1 MKGILASYRWRR
13 RLTWLA
19 AIVCLVAGAIAV
31 GLASGLK
38 WNVTYKPQGPS
49 NVPAQIDNTS
59 PKPVRLTHRDERL
72 MLTVAS
78 RFVKSAVARKHVD
91 RSWDLASPELRSGF
105 TRKEWDRGNLPVA
118 PYPVGEARYRLEY
131 EDTEGVGV
139 SIALFP
145 AKGSRDHPE
154 DYLIGLHLSGSG
166 KRRHWVVDNWQ
177 AVPTGAAAVGSI
189 SRSPVSGVSSVGTV
203 KEGKAWL
210 LVPAGLLSLIVLI
223 PVGIASVHW
232 YRRRRADRELL
243 GS

>member
-1 MKGILASYRWRR
+1 M
-13 RLTWLA
+13 
-19 AIVCLVAGAIAV
+19 VVLVAGAIAA

-38 WNVTYKPQGPS
+38 WNVTYKAQGPS
-49 NVPAQIDNTS
+49 NIPAHIDNTS
-59 PKPVRLTHRDERL
+59 PKPVRLKHRDEKL
-72 MLTVAS
+72 MLAVAA
-78 RFVKSAVARKHVD
+78 RFVESAVARKQVD

-105 TRKEWDRGNLPVA
+105 TRKKWDEGQLPVS
-118 PYPVGEARYRLEY
+118 PYPVGDARYKVEY

-145 AKGSRDHPE
+145 AKGSRDQPG
-154 DYLIGLHLSGSG
+154 DYLIGLHPVGSG
-166 KRRHWVVDNWQ
+166 ARRHWVVDYWQ
-177 AVPTGAAAVGSI
+177 AVPTGAAVGSI
-189 SRSPVSGVSSVGTV
+189 SRSPVSGTSSVGTV

-243 GS
+243 G

>member
-13 RLTWLA
+13 RLAWLTA
-19 AIVCLVAGAIAV
+19 MVCLVAGAIAV

-38 WNVTYKPQGPS
+38 WNVTYKAQGPS
-49 NVPAQIDNTS
+49 NVPAHIDNTS
-59 PKPVRLTHRDERL
+59 PKPVQLTHRNERL

-78 RFVKSAVARKHVD
+78 RFVESAVARKHVD

-105 TRKEWDRGNLPVA
+105 TRKEWDEGNLPVS

-131 EDTEGVGV
+131 VDTEGVGV

-145 AKGSRDHPE
+145 AKGSRDQPG
-154 DYLIGLHLSGSG
+154 DYLIGLHLSGSR
-166 KRRHWVVDNWQ
+166 KQRHWVVDNWQ
-177 AVPTGAAAVGSI
+177 VVPTGAAVGSI
-189 SRSPVSGVSSVGTV
+189 SRAPVSGTSSPGTV

-223 PVGIASVHW
+223 PVGIASMHW
-232 YRRRRADRELL
+232 YRRRRADRAAL

>member
-1 MKGILASYRWRR
+1 MVVI
-13 RLTWLA
+13 
-19 AIVCLVAGAIAV
+19 VAGAIAV

-49 NVPAQIDNTS
+49 NVPAHIDNTS
-59 PKPVRLTHRDERL
+59 PKPVRLKHRDEKV
-72 MLTVAS
+72 MLAVAA
-78 RFVKSAVARKHVD
+78 RFVATAVARKHVD
-91 RSWDLASPELRSGF
+91 RSWDLAAPELRSGF
-105 TRKEWDRGNLPVA
+105 TRKEWDAGNLPVP

-131 EDTEGVGV
+131 EDSEGVGV

-145 AKGSRDHPE
+145 AKGSRDQPG
-154 DYLIGLHLSGSG
+154 DYLIGLHRSGSG
-166 KRRHWVVDNWQ
+166 KQRHWVVDNWQ
-177 AVPTGAAAVGSI
+177 AVPTGAAVGSV
-189 SRSPVSGVSSVGTV
+189 SRSPVSGTKSVGTF

-223 PVGIASVHW
+223 PVGIASLHW